1 MKTSPDSGVRFA
13 GTEEEL
19 KKHERASGPR
29 NIKRRKLK
37 AGTLERTPTDSNPDY
52 DKTADFLHCKC
63 TFAFFW
69 SGDEQQLRHLVERGK
84 DDIEFCQSIF
94 ALANTMASGLPDH
107 GCEELRRQTPHNS
120 LAVILKVRETQQ
132 RKDACKKLMTIDSE
146 HIFNPRFA
154 ANLRNFRACKAFTDF
169 IYGVEQ
175 DPTIVVDTTSAV
187 LKGLQEATNEKIGDL
202 VFANMYNNLRRGTT
216 STSDTGN
223 DQGESSESSK
233 HPADSPESTEHP
245 GGVPEMGYHVAR
257 KKVKRNEE
265 TKAEKEE

>member
-1 MKTSPDSGVRFA
+1 MSPDSVVRFA

-37 AGTLERTPTDSNPDY
+37 TGTLERMPTDSNPDY
-52 DKTADFLHCKC
+52 DKAADFLHCKC

-84 DDIEFCQSIF
+84 DDIEFCLSIF
-94 ALANTMASGLPDH
+94 VLANTMASALPE
-107 GCEELRRQTPHNS
+107 GCEKLRQQTPHNS
-120 LAVILKVRETQQ
+120 LAVILKVREIQQ
-132 RKDACKKLMTIDSE
+132 RKLECEEEMTIDRKD
-146 HIFNPRFA
+146 RFDPWYA
-154 ANLRNFRACKAFTDF
+154 DE
-169 IYGVEQ
+169 EQ
-175 DPTIVVDTTSAV
+175 DPTIVVDTKSTV
-187 LKGLQEATNEKIGDL
+187 LKQLQDATNEKIGDL
-202 VFANMYNNLRRGTT
+202 VFANMYKNLRSGTT
-216 STSDTGN
+216 STSDSGN

-245 GGVPEMGYHVAR
+245 GGVPEMGTPVAR